1 MADRSR
7 LPPSLADYFDA
18 PEGYHGH
25 FGWMCGFSADKPFLN
40 SAMERFSGLNHAT
53 RAHQGQCQLALFLDA
68 GISAISPV
76 DVPGVAHC
84 LLQAAPPLK
93 LLHAKVA
100 ILGFKAD
107 DSEAGWRLRLL
118 VNSGNW
124 TEMTLQR
131 SLDLVWCL
139 DLSRE
144 ALLTDTVEVQQSC
157 ADFKATQSLLSDIA
171 AWCETSLLSLIVNNQ
186 PASGTLAREEVESWL
201 AACRKRARGEPRL
214 VDNRKR
220 SLFSQLQSWLA
231 QPSFTGKRNYLA
243 MGSGFFEAGRQ
254 DVLVPQKIVQQLQ
267 ASNQLTQS
275 ADVDL
280 FVNPLACQAVAHNLE
295 ALQNQRFTIRPPAQ
309 PTQPARFLHAKFI
322 FSANQRA
329 GSEMLNRT
337 WLYMGS
343 GNLTEP
349 GFMQRMKQGTGNL
362 EAGIFFTPGRLAK
375 SQKGKL
381 PPEQTLTWLLPVQS
395 ERDCDDLLEPLA
407 AGEEMAERPSH
418 YAPPVAWL
426 RWQTRDEGN
435 HLLTAPDLPPKGI
448 TLLNR
453 DGMACRQVHEGFEW
467 QGDMPRS
474 VTLRWQGDHGEH
486 CESIPVIDELG
497 RIAPTPLWPLNLD
510 DVLCQLAHFPLA
522 PQFEPSDEEDD
533 LNLSALRADEALSGG
548 PHVDAHPIRQM
559 MALIEGI
566 ADRQTQLTESD
577 WRLWCRSLEQAL
589 IQASQHDDIVRF
601 SDTGINPL
609 SALREAAFR
618 PVFAENDASEAGQ
631 NYLQMLSRV
640 EHAWG
645 VAALCSLTEVADE

>member
-1 MADRSR
+1 MADRNR
-7 LPPSLADYFDA
+7 LPLSLADYFDA
-18 PEGYHGH
+18 PEGYRGH
-25 FGWMCGFSADKPFLN
+25 FGWMCGFSADKPFLD
-40 SAMERFSGLNHAT
+40 STMTRFSGLNHAT

-68 GISAISPV
+68 GNRAITPV

-84 LLQAAPPLK
+84 LLQAAPPLN

-107 DSEAGWRLRLL
+107 DPEAGWRLRLL
-118 VNSGNW
+118 VSSGNW

-144 ALLTDTVEVQQSC
+144 ALLTDAVAVQQSC
-157 ADFKATQSLLSDIA
+157 ADFNAAHNLLSDIA
-171 AWCETSLLSLIVNNQ
+171 TWCETSLLSLETHNL
-186 PASGTLAREEVESWL
+186 PTSGTLARQEVESWL
-201 AACRKRARGEPRL
+201 AACRKRARGKPRL

-243 MGSGFFEAGRQ
+243 MGSGFFEGGRQ

-267 ASNQLTQS
+267 ASDQLTQS
-275 ADVDL
+275 AEIDL
-280 FVNPLACQAVAHNLE
+280 FVNPQACQAVAHHLE
-295 ALQNQRFTIRPPAQ
+295 ALQSQRFTIRPPDQ

-349 GFMQRMKQGTGNL
+349 GFMQRMKQGAGNL
-362 EAGIFFTPGRLAK
+362 EAGVLFTPGRLAK
-375 SQKGKL
+375 SHKGKL
-381 PPEQTLTWLLPVQS
+381 PPEQTLSWLLPVQS
-395 ERDCDDLLEPLA
+395 ELNCDELQEPLA

-418 YAPPVAWL
+418 FAPPVAWL
-426 RWQTRDEGN
+426 RWKTRDEGN
-435 HLLTAPDLPPKGI
+435 HLLTSPDLPLTTI
-448 TLLNR
+448 MVLNR
-453 DGMACRQVHEGFEW
+453 DGMACRQTHEGVEW

-474 VTLRWQGDHGEH
+474 VTIRWQSDHGEQ
-486 CESIPVIDELG
+486 CVSIPVIDELG
-497 RIAPTPLWPLNLD
+497 RIAATPLWPLSLD
-510 DVLCQLAHFPLA
+510 EALWQLAHFPVA
-522 PQFEPSDEEDD
+522 PDVEPSDEEED
-533 LNLSALRADEALSGG
+533 LNLSAMPADEALSGG
-548 PHVDAHPIRQM
+548 QRVDVHPIRQM

-566 ADRQTQLTESD
+566 ADRQTQLAESD

-589 IQASQHDDIVRF
+589 IQASHHDDIVRF
-601 SDTGINPL
+601 RDTGINPL

-631 NYLQMLSRV
+631 NYLQMLDRV

-645 VAALCSLTEVADE
+645 VSALCSLTEVADV